1 MQRSR
6 NLRASGRARARV
18 EIPDSIQQ
26 LLERELCLL
35 QQRMRMGFEVEVIWL
50 PGADKYRNG
59 RQLAEEVKGNTIFVY
74 ASNAQEALELVLHG
88 FVEWI
93 LDQHTRPYRQL
104 ANSLIALFE
113 DLQYDRKERLVEA
126 FARVFSP
133 EQTP

>member
-1 MQRSR
+1 
-6 NLRASGRARARV
+6 
-18 EIPDSIQQ
+18 
-26 LLERELCLL
+26 
-35 QQRMRMGFEVEVIWL
+35 MRMGFEVEVIWL

-74 ASNAQEALELVLHG
+74 ASNTQEALELVSHG

-104 ANSLIALFE
+104 ANSLIMLFE

-126 FARVFSP
+126 LARLLSP
-133 EQTP
+133 EARTVLGCHYANQSSC